1 MTKRIVAKFVPQA
14 WINDYAVDV
23 DDGAVEFDCTE
34 QILRMGREAAMQIRD
49 DQYESDDLVP
59 AEILDRHS
67 GPFRVEVESAIREY
81 FAEEEGPS

>member
-1 MTKRIVAKFVPQA
+1 MGKRILAKFVPQV

-34 QILRMGREAAMQIRD
+34 QILRMGREAALQIRD

-59 AEILDRHS
+59 SEILDKHS
-67 GPFRVEVESAIREY
+67 EPFRVEVQAAIQAY
-81 FAEEEGPS
+81 FAEGESPS

>member
-23 DDGAVEFDCTE
+23 DDGVVEFDCTD
-34 QILRMGREAAMQIRD
+34 QIVQMGKEAAMQIRD

-59 AEILDRHS
+59 SEILAKHS
-67 GPFRVEVESAIREY
+67 GPFRVEVQAAVQAY
-81 FAEEEGPS
+81 FAEGESSS